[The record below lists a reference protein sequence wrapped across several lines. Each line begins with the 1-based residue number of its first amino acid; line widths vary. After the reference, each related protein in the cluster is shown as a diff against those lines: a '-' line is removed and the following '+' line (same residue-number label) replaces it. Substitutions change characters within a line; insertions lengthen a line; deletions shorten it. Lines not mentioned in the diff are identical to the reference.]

1 MLYTGFSSGD
11 KEKCNEIKWNEIKC
25 NENGVF
31 RYSGGRVTGRP
42 ARPGSGFR
50 YSGASAR
57 PRRPPGRFGQAR
69 MFWKAAARLQAP
81 NVTKTGAM

>member
-1 MLYTGFSSGD
+1 MNVTKLNVTKIEY
-11 KEKCNEIKWNEIKC
+11 
-25 NENGVF
+25 F
-31 RYSGGRVTGRP
+31 RYSGGRGTGRP
-42 ARPGSGFR
+42 GRPGSGFR